1 MKVLFIF
8 NHEPY
13 DGSDVAWNGLRL
25 AKKLFEKGHEVRI
38 FLMNDSV
45 DLARD
50 CNKKPDNYD
59 NDLVEMLKEM
69 YNDGVEL
76 KVCGTC
82 QARCG
87 IYKNEPY
94 FAPEIKATMND
105 LADWVADS
113 DKILTF

>member
-1 MKVLFIF
+1 MKILFIF

-25 AKKLFEKGHEVRI
+25 AKKLFKNGNEVRV

-45 DLARD
+45 DLARE
-50 CNKKPDNYD
+50 CCKKPENYD
-59 NDLVEMLKEM
+59 NDLVKMLKDM
-69 YNDGVEL
+69 YNNGVEL

-87 IYKNEPY
+87 FFKNEPY
-94 FAPEIKATMND
+94 FNDTIKATMAD
-105 LADWVADS
+105 LASWVEDS
-113 DKILTF
+113 NKILTF

>member
-25 AKKLFEKGHEVRI
+25 AKNLHQRGHEVRI

-105 LADWVADS
+105 LADWVEDS